1 MRLIY
6 MEMTMKVGDLVIF
19 PANGIVL
26 EQGED
31 EENGE
36 IMWRVM
42 FCDGT
47 EDWFYDGYCEVAK

>member
-1 MRLIY
+1 
-6 MEMTMKVGDLVIF
+6 MKVGDLVIF

-26 EQGED
+26 EQGQD

-36 IMWRVM
+36 IMWRVI
-42 FCDGT
+42 FFDSDGT

>member
-1 MRLIY
+1 
-6 MEMTMKVGDLVIF
+6 MKVGDLVIF

-36 IMWRVM
+36 IMWRVV

>member
-1 MRLIY
+1 
-6 MEMTMKVGDLVIF
+6 MKIGDLVIF
-19 PANGIVL
+19 PYKGIVL

-42 FCDGT
+42 SFGGI
-47 EDWFYDGYCEVAK
+47 EDWFYDGYCEVISESR